1 MDDFAPDS
9 THVDFFS
16 SDVDTDK
23 ESPSGLFLGEPDE
36 KKEEP
41 EAGAEAPAVE
51 EEEAEEVAPGG
62 EEEEEEVIEAAPGGD
77 GRKKPITIKTARK
90 EFRFPAASKVVVFAN
105 GKREEVP
112 FDDVLKSYSS
122 EKGIQKKLGEVEARE
137 RSATQKETQVSERLS
152 NFVKSCETPEN
163 LMPALGELLDESGID
178 PLPAI
183 RALRDSIADAVLDMV
198 KADAETVKRI
208 KGEIKYYD
216 TVEEAAFYRQKIT
229 KSKEREKSLAG
240 NQKLGQEVERVMA
253 EAGIADLPSFQKSF
267 EDLRR
272 LKGSGKLKLE
282 DITPD
287 DVGTFHRVGKVVDEH
302 FPQLRD
308 DSEGLARLFRV
319 AREFAPNDAE
329 LLRVARSY
337 FGSDKSP
344 SPAEKGA
351 PSEKPK
357 LSSKPKTAKQSG
369 TKQSTKLSDLFL

>member
-1 MDDFAPDS
+1 MDDFTPDS
-9 THVDFFS
+9 AQVDFFS
-16 SDVDTDK
+16 SDVATDK

-41 EAGAEAPAVE
+41 KVEEPAVDE
-51 EEEAEEVAPGG
+51 DEAEEVAPGG
-62 EEEEEEVIEAAPGGD
+62 EEDEEEEVVEAAPGGD

-122 EKGIQKKLGEVEARE
+122 EKGIQKKLGEAEAKE
-137 RSATQKETQVSERLS
+137 RSATQKETQISERLS
-152 NFVKSCETPEN
+152 NFVKNCETPEN

-183 RALRDSIADAVLDMV
+183 RALRDSVAAAVLDMV
-198 KADAETVKRI
+198 GVDEATVKKI
-208 KGEIKYYD
+208 KNEIKYYD

-287 DVGTFHRVGKVVDEH
+287 DVGTFHRVGRVVDEH

-319 AREFAPNDAE
+319 AREFAPNDAD
-329 LLRVARSY
+329 LLKVARNY

-344 SPAEKGA
+344 SPTDKGT